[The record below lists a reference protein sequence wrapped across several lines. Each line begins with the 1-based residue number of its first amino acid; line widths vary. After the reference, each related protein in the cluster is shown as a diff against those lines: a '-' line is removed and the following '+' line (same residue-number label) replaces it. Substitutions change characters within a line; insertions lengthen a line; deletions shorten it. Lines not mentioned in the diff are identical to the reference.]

1 MAEDIEQP
9 KTEVGAEKPK
19 IGVGAT
25 PSSNQNL
32 ILGII
37 MGAVVLLLLLLVIT
51 QQFDKSGGNQEDSEV
66 AELRKKLEE
75 QKEKSEQ
82 LRIAGIPGVT
92 TDPQAL
98 VVQIKNDTEALARLA
113 NSSASDAA
121 ALRAARAD
129 ASALAAANADLRN
142 ERDQYRIEAAR
153 AADLQRQLEQARST
167 SAGMVSQSDYDRLR
181 AELDTVKA
189 ESGRLG
195 TQMAGMQNKSKGMI
209 DANTYALL
217 EAQLD
222 DSITENTRLRSEN
235 QRLMTELAGPK
246 LFVTQDDLSPR
257 AVALYR
263 ALKEIETEDH
273 RARRDTYATFS
284 EQIKANVRESINFK
298 DGSAQIAL
306 EHEARIEDMLKSAN
320 PNSFFLVVGYAST
333 SGDSKN
339 NKEFSSRRATR
350 VASMVNYHKG
360 KDHGVQAVYLG
371 EGKRFGPED
380 SPNQVCE
387 VWEIRP

>member
-113 NSSASDAA
+113 NSSASDAS

-129 ASALAAANADLRN
+129 
-142 ERDQYRIEAAR
+142 AAR

-167 SAGMVSQSDYDRLR
+167 SAGMVSQSEYDRLR
-181 AELDTVKA
+181 AELDTAKA
-189 ESGRLG
+189 EIGRLG

-217 EAQLD
+217 KAQLD

-263 ALKEIETEDH
+263 ALKKIETEDH

-306 EHEARIEDMLKSAN
+306 EHEAHIEDMLKSAN

>member
-1 MAEDIEQP
+1 MAEDTEQQ
-9 KTEVGAEKPK
+9 KTE
-19 IGVGAT
+19 VGAT

-32 ILGII
+32 ILGIV

-51 QQFDKSGGNQEDSEV
+51 QQFNKSGGHQEDSEV
-66 AELRKKLEE
+66 AELRKNLEE
-75 QKEKSEQ
+75 QKQKSEQ

-92 TDPQAL
+92 GDPQAL
-98 VVQIKNDTEALARLA
+98 VAQIKNDTEALARLV

-121 ALRAARAD
+121 
-129 ASALAAANADLRN
+129 ALAAANADLRN
-142 ERDQYRIEAAR
+142 ERDQYQVDAAR
-153 AADLQRQLEQARST
+153 AADLQRQLEQARSA
-167 SAGMVSQSDYDRLR
+167 SAGKVSQSEYDRLR
-181 AELDTVKA
+181 AELDTAKA
-189 ESGRLG
+189 ESGRLR
-195 TQMAGMQNKSKGMI
+195 TQMAEMQNKNQGMI

-217 EAQLD
+217 KAQLD
-222 DSITENTRLRSEN
+222 DSIAEIARLRAEN
-235 QRLMTELAGPK
+235 QRLMTELAGAK

-263 ALKEIETEDH
+263 ALKKIETEDH

-298 DGSAQIAL
+298 TGSTQIAL
-306 EHEARIEDMLKSAN
+306 EHEAHIEDMVKSAD

-339 NKEFSSRRATR
+339 NEELSSRRATR

-360 KDHGVQAVYLG
+360 KDHEVQAIYLG

>member
-1 MAEDIEQP
+1 MAEDTEQQ
-9 KTEVGAEKPK
+9 KTE
-19 IGVGAT
+19 VGAT

-32 ILGII
+32 ILGIV

-51 QQFDKSGGNQEDSEV
+51 QQFNKSGGDQEDSEV
-66 AELRKKLEE
+66 AELRKNLEE
-75 QKEKSEQ
+75 QKQKSEQ

-92 TDPQAL
+92 GDPQAL
-98 VVQIKNDTEALARLA
+98 VAQIKNDTEALARLV

-142 ERDQYRIEAAR
+142 ERDQYQVDAAR
-153 AADLQRQLEQARST
+153 AADLQRQLEQARSA
-167 SAGMVSQSDYDRLR
+167 SAGKVSQSEYDRLR
-181 AELDTVKA
+181 AELDTAKA
-189 ESGRLG
+189 ESGLLR
-195 TQMAGMQNKSKGMI
+195 TQMAEMQNKNQGMI

-217 EAQLD
+217 KAQLD
-222 DSITENTRLRSEN
+222 DSIAEIARLRAEN
-235 QRLMTELAGPK
+235 QRLMTELAGAK

-263 ALKEIETEDH
+263 ALKKIETEDH

-298 DGSAQIAL
+298 TGSTQIAL
-306 EHEARIEDMLKSAN
+306 EHEAHIEDMVKSAD

-339 NKEFSSRRATR
+339 NEELSSRRATR
-350 VASMVNYHKG
+350 VASMVNYRKG

>member
-1 MAEDIEQP
+1 MAEDTEQQ
-9 KTEVGAEKPK
+9 KTE
-19 IGVGAT
+19 VGAT

-32 ILGII
+32 ILGIV

-51 QQFDKSGGNQEDSEV
+51 QQFNKSGGDQEDSEV
-66 AELRKKLEE
+66 AELRKNLEE
-75 QKEKSEQ
+75 QKQKSEQ

-92 TDPQAL
+92 GDPQAL
-98 VVQIKNDTEALARLA
+98 VAQIKNDTEALARLV

-142 ERDQYRIEAAR
+142 ERDQYQVDAAR
-153 AADLQRQLEQARST
+153 AADLQRQLEQARSA
-167 SAGMVSQSDYDRLR
+167 SAGKVSQSEYDRLR
-181 AELDTVKA
+181 AELDTAKA
-189 ESGRLG
+189 ESGLLR
-195 TQMAGMQNKSKGMI
+195 TQTAEMQNKNQGMI

-217 EAQLD
+217 KAQLD
-222 DSITENTRLRSEN
+222 DSIAEIARLRAEN
-235 QRLMTELAGPK
+235 QRLMTELAGAK

-263 ALKEIETEDH
+263 ALKKIETEDH

-298 DGSAQIAL
+298 TGSTQIAL
-306 EHEARIEDMLKSAN
+306 EHEAHIEDMVKSAD

-339 NKEFSSRRATR
+339 NEELSSRRATR
-350 VASMVNYHKG
+350 VASMVNYRKG